1 MQALAVWALSSGII
15 MIIGVPVTL
24 VLTRRAI
31 QPHPLGA
38 HRWQLHGS
46 IPLGAAALVLG
57 AVSRGSGQSPATHDV
72 IVATGGT
79 LLVGA
84 LLCTAAGGVTGRR
97 QQRAAR

>member
-1 MQALAVWALSSGII
+1 MQPLAVWALSSGII

-31 QPHPLGA
+31 RPHPLGA
-38 HRWQLHGS
+38 NRWQLHGS

-57 AVSRGSGQSPATHDV
+57 AISRGSGQSPATHNV

-79 LLVGA
+79 LLLGA
-84 LLCTAAGGVTGRR
+84 LLCAAAGGVTGRR
-97 QQRAAR
+97 HQRAAR

>member
-1 MQALAVWALSSGII
+1 MQPLAMLALSWGII

-24 VLTRRAI
+24 VLTWRAI
-31 QPHPLGA
+31 RPHPLGA

-46 IPLGAAALVLG
+46 IPLGGAALVLG
-57 AVSRGSGQSPATHDV
+57 AISLGRGQSPATHDV

-79 LLVGA
+79 LVLGA
-84 LLCTAAGGVTGRR
+84 LLCAAAGGVTARR

>member
-1 MQALAVWALSSGII
+1 MQPLAVLALSCGII
-15 MIIGVPVTL
+15 MIVGVPVTL

-31 QPHPLGA
+31 RPHPLGA
-38 HRWQLHGS
+38 SRWQLHGS

-57 AVSRGSGQSPATHDV
+57 AIARASGQSPATHDV

-79 LLVGA
+79 LLLGS
-84 LLCTAAGGVTGRR
+84 LLCAAAAGVTERR